1 MDKCPLCNSDTEYFK
16 QGLRCKNTRYI
27 TIFELYVR
35 QKKDKYWYF
44 HMPKDGSCGYFK
56 IFIGDQKN
64 D

>member
-35 QKKDKYWYF
+35 QKNGRIELQKLHMERLRQITSGLQKY
-44 HMPKDGSCGYFK
+44 
-56 IFIGDQKN
+56 
-64 D
+64 